1 MSRLHDLYLD
11 RALEGPLALETF
23 IDQILQ
29 GSFGPVSADEVYSF
43 LDQVEQDM
51 LQNIQIKAQE
61 LPLYA
66 ASLGRTRRPG
76 SANRWKRSGIGCAAG
91 WKGSDRLH
99 KPTSGARLAARN
111 RRVSTSQAMLER
123 APMMLSE
130 AEREA
135 QRLQLEMAELRKR
148 LEECERLPTY
158 EEAPEVYQRL
168 DELVVAYL
176 RLQMESGEICPT
188 P

>member
-1 MSRLHDLYLD
+1 VSRLHDLYLD

-66 ASLGRTRRPG
+66 ASLGD
-76 SANRWKRSGIGCAAG
+76 AE
-91 WKGSDRLH
+91 
-99 KPTSGARLAARN
+99 ARVREQVEALRN
-111 RRVSTSQAMLER
+111 RVRR
-123 APMMLSE
+123 
-130 AEREA
+130 
-135 QRLQLEMAELRKR
+135 R
-148 LEECERLPTY
+148 LE
-158 EEAPEVYQRL
+158 
-168 DELVVAYL
+168 
-176 RLQMESGEICPT
+176 G
-188 P
+188 